1 MFIHCYQPVCSF
13 QAHKMHHGTHHGTN
27 AFEASFYACGIAEE
41 YFLLVAELLLLQFC
55 GLPPASLNWFVLI
68 VFGNRNKYGHTE
80 TANKG
85 YAYHTDHHKLHLK
98 NFG

>member
-1 MFIHCYQPVCSF
+1 
-13 QAHKMHHGTHHGTN
+13 MHHGSHHGTN
-27 AFEASFYACGIAEE
+27 AFETSFYACGIAEE
-41 YFLLVAELLLLQFC
+41 YFLLVAELLLLQLC

-68 VFGNRNKYGHTE
+68 IFGNRNKYEPTE